1 MMPPDPP
8 VPPVPIPPGRLAA
21 GLLAILATALTLV
34 GCGAGAEPAPASPAP
49 VPVSVTLAEAATEP
63 LPIPTSGR
71 LATKAEIP
79 LAFKIGGVIDRIR
92 VDEGDRVR
100 PGQTLAR
107 LQLSEIDARVAEAE
121 SAFDKARRDLERT
134 RTLQRDS
141 VATLE
146 DLQNAR
152 TAVDVAEARL
162 QSARFNRRH
171 AVIQAP
177 SGGRVLRRTA
187 EAGQTVSGGQP
198 ILALGASASGFVLR
212 AGLPDRDVVQV
223 ATGDSASVVLQA
235 MPGRRIPARVTEVAG
250 AVTPQTGTYEVELRL
265 DLSETGDLTDRLRSG
280 FTGTAEIVPRADA
293 DYVTLPAQAVVEGRD
308 REAVIY
314 RIETGSDPAK
324 AHRETVVLVGFQ
336 GDRVAVRG
344 LAPGTPV
351 VTAGAAQLRDRAA
364 VRVVP

>member
-1 MMPPDPP
+1 MNPRLPSELARPPRR
-8 VPPVPIPPGRLAA
+8 V
-21 GLLAILATALTLV
+21 LLFALLLGTALTLS
-34 GCGAGAEPAPASPAP
+34 GCGAEADPAPSSPPP
-49 VPVSVTLAEAATEP
+49 VPVSVAPAEPATEP

-79 LAFKIGGVIDRIR
+79 LAFKIGGVIDRIQ

-100 PGQTLAR
+100 SGQTLAR
-107 LQLSEIDARVAEAE
+107 LQLSEIDARVTEAE
-121 SAFDKARRDLERT
+121 SAFDKAQRDLERT
-134 RTLQRDS
+134 RTLQHDS

-171 AVIQAP
+171 AVITAP
-177 SGGRVLRRTA
+177 TGGRVLRRMA

-223 ATGDSASVVLQA
+223 AVGDSASVVLQA
-235 MPGRRIPARVTEVAG
+235 LPGRPVPARVTEVAG

-265 DLSETGDLTDRLRSG
+265 DLSEAGDLADRLRSG
-280 FTGTAEIVPRADA
+280 FTGTAELFPRVDA

-314 RIETGSDPAK
+314 RLDDGRDPAE
-324 AHRETVVLVGFQ
+324 ARRETVVLVGFR

-344 LAPGTPV
+344 LPPGTPV
-351 VTAGAAQLRDRAA
+351 VTAGAAQLRDRTA